1 MEQEKSNMTFEE
13 YKKSTDPVYDQ
24 ILIDSLKA
32 ENAELKK
39 ISEQLKAEADLRDMD
54 IDDLKEEIRR
64 KADYLHKLE
73 GKVEA
78 YEFCIKN
85 GRGK

>member
-1 MEQEKSNMTFEE
+1 MDQGKSNMTFDER
-13 YKKSTDPVYDQ
+13 
-24 ILIDSLKA
+24 LIESLRA

-39 ISEQLKAEADLRDMD
+39 INEQLKAEADLRDAD
-54 IDDLKEEIRR
+54 IDDLKVEI
-64 KADYLHKLE
+64 KQKVNYLYKLE
-73 GKVEA
+73 GKIEA

>member
-1 MEQEKSNMTFEE
+1 MDQEKSNMTFDER
-13 YKKSTDPVYDQ
+13 
-24 ILIDSLKA
+24 LIESLSA

-39 ISEQLKAEADLRDMD
+39 INEQLKAEADLRDED
-54 IDDLKEEIRR
+54 IDELKAEIRQ
-64 KADYLHKLE
+64 KANYLYKLE